1 MFNLP
6 TSLLQQL
13 SQSHDE
19 PQKFPAGVKTVL
31 SCRNSKQT
39 HLAGHR

>member
-1 MFNLP
+1 MFNLL

-19 PQKFPAGVKTVL
+19 LQKFPAGVKTVL
-31 SCRNSKQT
+31 SCWNSKQT